1 VGVIEAGAAQNAT
14 GSAALN
20 SKPEND
26 RVSFQVSFQD
36 RVENIGR
43 KLIPVESDDSG
54 AAQPGR

>member
-1 VGVIEAGAAQNAT
+1 MGVIEAGALQDAT

-36 RVENIGR
+36 RVEIFGR
-43 KLIPVESDDSG
+43 KIIPVESDDSG